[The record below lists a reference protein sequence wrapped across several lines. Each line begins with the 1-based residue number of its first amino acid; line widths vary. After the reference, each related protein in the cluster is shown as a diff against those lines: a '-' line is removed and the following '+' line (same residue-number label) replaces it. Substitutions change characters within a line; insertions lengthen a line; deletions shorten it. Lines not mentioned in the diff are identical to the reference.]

1 MSEVGRM
8 LQDGAGVRF
17 VDSYTLAAILENL
30 SELRA
35 IIETESLNENGMTP
49 LKEATPES
57 DLEPLQNSVK
67 VSSNHVHELQPEP
80 GLAIRL
86 WHLYLERVNPLLK
99 ITHIPT
105 LQPAVM
111 KAAGSLQNTPLE
123 YQALLFAIYIIGAIS
138 ISHDEAH
145 HMIGMPRDDAIER
158 FTKGL
163 KIVLVQLDFVKNYN
177 MVVLQALVLYATALQ
192 GRYDRHA
199 AWVLNGTVLRIA
211 QKMGYHRDGEAL
223 NLPPFETEMRR
234 RIWWQIISND
244 VKYALFSGLNR
255 SLFPVHWDTKRP
267 SNLNDAD
274 MYPGLTA
281 PAKDRNGPTEM
292 AYVLITTEITK
303 SLGRIAKNPGFDAAI
318 LGRSRDYAR
327 GNETLE
333 AANMEEYQA
342 IVRDLDV
349 NVQEIERRF
358 VDRSAGKVHEAAL
371 IIRQLIISKALE
383 MLGAGDHAVH
393 TPQDR
398 LMRILVNNLED
409 ACAWQTSMAKYG
421 FRWAPQMH
429 FNAEVLTLLT
439 ILLAETPDAPIA
451 HRAWDAIEACYR
463 EQLGLHNTA
472 HKVYHEQAILTLR
485 AWQTRK
491 SIEPSGASRTLV
503 QEPGFISNLKATVQT
518 YDSKSC
524 SSFSSPD
531 YAPNVIN
538 PLSQATEL
546 DALLGGYFDLSL
558 FQQRDACHTEPPI
571 RTRIT

>member
-1 MSEVGRM
+1 
-8 LQDGAGVRF
+8 
-17 VDSYTLAAILENL
+17 
-30 SELRA
+30 
-35 IIETESLNENGMTP
+35 
-49 LKEATPES
+49 
-57 DLEPLQNSVK
+57 
-67 VSSNHVHELQPEP
+67 
-80 GLAIRL
+80 
-86 WHLYLERVNPLLK
+86 
-99 ITHIPT
+99 
-105 LQPAVM
+105 
-111 KAAGSLQNTPLE
+111 
-123 YQALLFAIYIIGAIS
+123 
-138 ISHDEAH
+138 
-145 HMIGMPRDDAIER
+145 
-158 FTKGL
+158 
-163 KIVLVQLDFVKNYN
+163 
-177 MVVLQALVLYATALQ
+177 
-192 GRYDRHA
+192 
-199 AWVLNGTVLRIA
+199 
-211 QKMGYHRDGEAL
+211 
-223 NLPPFETEMRR
+223 
-234 RIWWQIISND
+234 
-244 VKYALFSGLNR
+244 
-255 SLFPVHWDTKRP
+255 
-267 SNLNDAD
+267 
-274 MYPGLTA
+274 
-281 PAKDRNGPTEM
+281 M

-327 GNETLE
+327 GNEALE

-383 MLGAGDHAVH
+383 MLGAGDPAVH

-421 FRWAPQMH
+421 FRRAPQMH

-558 FQQRDACHTEPPI
+558 FQQRDACHTEPPVSPGMHAMPVPDLVNPRFAQGSHDMMLNMSSQGASQWQRGLASAEVDPVNAGGVFLI
-571 RTRIT
+571 PDLVENRQPRGDRLEIEGTR